1 MPSRRATQ
9 SELWPLFPATPRG
22 ELYNRK
28 AVLTGNARLPKGRG
42 AGHGLPR
49 KSAPA
54 ASPLNWA
61 PNPRRKAVLERP

>member
-28 AVLTGNARLPKGRG
+28 AVLTGNARLPKGERSRPWFAPQERTGGFTSQLG
-42 AGHGLPR
+42 AQ
-49 KSAPA
+49 
-54 ASPLNWA
+54 SP
-61 PNPRRKAVLERP
+61 P